1 MSATRRGAR
10 TPHRE
15 APAAEHNTGGNH
27 VADGK
32 AAAHGAQRPSVKESR
47 VTFRIDADTG
57 EHLDAIGEQLGIG
70 RSETIR
76 FAVDTVAAAL
86 GSAKTEKA
94 AQRALERK
102 LASEQVASVPVA
114 PDIEQHVMEDL
125 RDALQELSA
134 KYAKRARQL
143 QSIGHNW
150 NQLAKWANTGETVDT
165 DALNAIKRQLASIEQ
180 RMAEDSRRDVRIEEV
195 LSWLR

>member
-1 MSATRRGAR
+1 MSETRRGAR
-10 TPHRE
+10 PPHRE
-15 APAAEHNTGGNH
+15 APAAEHNTGGNR

-32 AAAHGAQRPSVKESR
+32 AAAHGAQRPSVKGDR
-47 VTFRIDADTG
+47 VTFRLDTDTR
-57 EHLDAIGEQLGIG
+57 ERLDTIGEQLGTD
-70 RSETIR
+70 RSETLR
-76 FAVDTVAAAL
+76 FAVDTVASAL

-102 LASEQVASVPVA
+102 LANEQVSSVPVA
-114 PDIEQHVMEDL
+114 PDIEQHVLEDL

-143 QSIGHNW
+143 QGIGHNW

-165 DALNAIKRQLASIEQ
+165 DALNAIKRQLARIER